1 MNYNNL
7 KISNLQLIIVYLL
20 LYLSM
25 LLGFY
30 SNENL
35 TGGAIRDFSSYI
47 YVLNIAKRGLFE
59 FFGIYSNLTIDHSP
73 FYSL

>member
-7 KISNLQLIIVYLL
+7 KISNLQLIIAYSL

-47 YVLNIAKRGLFE
+47 DVLNIGE
-59 FFGIYSNLTIDHSP
+59 
-73 FYSL
+73 